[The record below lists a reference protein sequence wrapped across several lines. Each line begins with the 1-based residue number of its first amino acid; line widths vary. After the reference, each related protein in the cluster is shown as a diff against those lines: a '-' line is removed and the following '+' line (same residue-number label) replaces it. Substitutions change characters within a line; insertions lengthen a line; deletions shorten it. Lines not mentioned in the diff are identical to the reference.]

1 MSGAASAGDAPL
13 KGRVTTALA
22 EVASLQERV
31 DALMQDV
38 GVGAVALQKETATAP
53 ATNTVLDKTA
63 LYARYKEL
71 LHTKKYEE
79 GAIKDDVATLENDCA
94 DLKSKILMLENQVQG
109 GTSLL
114 AKVSEDPTTS
124 LSSRVEAVETDIAD
138 FRTRVS
144 SLEQVVAGLQ
154 TKAKASL
161 LDVSKRAQLES
172 KAEMGPLAARLSAL
186 EGEVDSLEQRTQTM
200 ETEIQGGAGV
210 ASIAE
215 LDTKTPEIH
224 THVALLEEDG
234 GKEGTIKERTASLE
248 SRVATLK
255 STMSVLENQVSGK
268 TFAGTA
274 SLLQVEDSDSGS
286 SLKARITSL
295 EDEVDSLRTRVT
307 TIEHVVTG

>member
-13 KGRVTTALA
+13 KGRITTALA
-22 EVASLQERV
+22 EVASLQGRV
-31 DALMQDV
+31 DVLMSDV
-38 GVGAVALQKETATAP
+38 GVGSVALEKDTAT
-53 ATNTVLDKTA
+53 NKVLDKTA

-114 AKVSEDPTTS
+114 AKVSEDPITS
-124 LSSRVEAVETDIAD
+124 LSSRVVAVEKDIAD

-161 LDVSKRAQLES
+161 LDVSAARDQTETE
-172 KAEMGPLAARLSAL
+172 AETGPLAARLTAL

-200 ETEIQGGAGV
+200 ETEVHGGAGAAPV
-210 ASIAE
+210 AE

-255 STMSVLENQVSGK
+255 STMSMLENTVSGK
-268 TFAGTA
+268 TFATPA
-274 SLLQVEDSDSGS
+274 SLLQVQDSGSGS